1 MEDNKTLASAHKP
14 IKVLD
19 GIPMLIV
26 CIVVVVMLYVFGITG
41 VFSSNLMRYLMNIF
55 LYITMGEMWNLLSGF
70 TGMTSLGNQ
79 AYIGLAGFT
88 LAVTIS
94 TYHMSLWVG
103 LLVAIVLCGLVAFL
117 LSFVLFRMRGMYFA
131 IATWVI
137 AEAICTWFKSWSF
150 VKMGSGM
157 PIRTPFM
164 IPEIYLMALTLCVL
178 AMVVVYVLLR
188 TKTGL
193 GLTAM
198 RDDADASSSVGVNIF
213 KSKLMVYIIAAVFT
227 ALAGAVFFV
236 NKKIIYPDAGFDINW
251 TVSMVFIVIIGGIGT
266 VSGPIVGAIIY
277 VLLSEI
283 LAKLPGWSNIILGAI
298 AILVIIFLPD
308 GIMGTLQKKCHFE
321 LFSQKRFSATKKE
334 ISAMAAAAPVK
345 QTGEGTQNARMNRM
359 ALAGFI
365 CSFVVPVL
373 GIIFSAIG
381 LKQTDARGERGHGF
395 AKAGLIIGILSIIVS
410 IFLTSISSCVLRQ

>member
-19 GIPMLIV
+19 GVPMLIV
-26 CIVVVVMLYVFGITG
+26 CIVIIVALYVCGFTG
-41 VFSSNLMRYLMNIF
+41 LFSSNLMRYLMNIF

-79 AYIGLAGFT
+79 TFIGLAGFSV
-88 LAVTIS
+88 AVMTS
-94 TYHMSLWVG
+94 TYNMSIWLG
-103 LLVAIVLCGLVAFL
+103 ILVALAISAVVAFL

-137 AEAICTWFKSWSF
+137 SEAICTWFLSWKY
-150 VKMGSGM
+150 VNQGGGM
-157 PIRTPFM
+157 SIKARPYPKT
-164 IPEIYLMALTLCVL
+164 PEIYLMALTLCVI
-178 AMVVVYVLLR
+178 AMIVVYVLLR

-198 RDDADASSSVGVNIF
+198 RDDADAASSVGVNIF
-213 KSKLMVYIIAAVFT
+213 KSKLLVYVIAAAFT
-227 ALAGAVFFV
+227 GLAGAVFFI
-236 NKKIIYPDAGFDINW
+236 NKGTIYPNSGFDISW

-277 VLLSEI
+277 VLLSEV

-308 GIMGTLQKKCHFE
+308 GIMGTLQKKCGFE
-321 LFSQKRFSATKKE
+321 LFSQKRFSEHKKD
-334 ISAMAAAAPVK
+334 IK
-345 QTGEGTQNARMNRM
+345 
-359 ALAGFI
+359 
-365 CSFVVPVL
+365 
-373 GIIFSAIG
+373 
-381 LKQTDARGERGHGF
+381 
-395 AKAGLIIGILSIIVS
+395 AKAQMSA
-410 IFLTSISSCVLRQ
+410 